1 MKLTDFKQSNVHKS
15 ILYGPPK
22 SGKTAA
28 VELLAKHYNLIWF
41 DGEGGVT
48 TLLNPDLKLTADNL
62 AHVELVQTKDLPH
75 LPLYAE
81 LCNEVV
87 KWKTISACN
96 EHGKLNCP
104 LCKICAL

>member
-28 VELLAKHYNLIWF
+28 VGLLAKHYNLIWF

-48 TLLNPDLKLTADNL
+48 TLLNPDLKLFISRESFSCRISTN
-62 AHVELVQTKDLPH
+62 KRPS
-75 LPLYAE
+75 PF
-81 LCNEVV
+81 
-87 KWKTISACN
+87 TIVC
-96 EHGKLNCP
+96 
-104 LCKICAL
+104 